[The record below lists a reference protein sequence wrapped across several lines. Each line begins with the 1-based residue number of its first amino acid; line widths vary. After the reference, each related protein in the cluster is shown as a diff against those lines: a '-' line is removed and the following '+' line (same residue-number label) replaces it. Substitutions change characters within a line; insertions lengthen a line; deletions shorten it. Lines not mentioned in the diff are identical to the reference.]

1 MIKKKNFLKEILLIM
16 KSHYKINL
24 KYKRF
29 LDNSLTNLKKISE
42 IENLPFLHVNVFK
55 FYNLV
60 NVSNKKIVT
69 KLHSSGTTGQ
79 NRSKI
84 FLDKK
89 NTILQKKTLLD
100 LLKANISKER
110 LPMVILDKNPIF
122 SERSNY
128 SAKIAAI
135 FGFSLIGKS
144 YFYLLDKKGEIDYK
158 GFILFL
164 KKNKN
169 KKLFLFG
176 FTYDVYLN
184 LIKRFKFKYKID
196 LSKAILLHGGGWKKM
211 NHLKISKNLFNLK
224 LKKKF
229 NIKKI
234 INYYG
239 IVEQTGSVFF
249 ECASCNK
256 LITNQYADII
266 IRNKNL
272 EPCEKN
278 IKGQIQLLSIVP
290 RSYPGNSILTED
302 LGIIYKSK
310 CKFHKE
316 YKSFNVI
323 ERIKKVEVR
332 GCSDAN

>member
-1 MIKKKNFLKEILLIM
+1 MINRKFFFNKILSIM
-16 KSHYKINL
+16 KSHYNINP

-29 LDNSLTNLKKISE
+29 IDNSLINLNQIKK

-69 KLHSSGTTGQ
+69 KLHSSGTTGS

-100 LLKANISKER
+100 LLKINISNER

-122 SERSNY
+122 LEKSNY

-135 FGFSLIGKS
+135 FGFSLIGKN

-158 GFILFL
+158 GFNHYL

-184 LIKRFKFKYKID
+184 LIKKFKFDQKID
-196 LSKAILLHGGGWKKM
+196 LSNAILLHGGGWKKIQY
-211 NHLKISKNLFNLK
+211 LEISKNLFNLK

-229 NIKKI
+229 RIKTI

-239 IVEQTGSVFF
+239 IVEQTGSIFF
-249 ECASCNK
+249 ECASCNN

-266 IRNKNL
+266 IRDKNL
-272 EPCEKN
+272 EPCEN
-278 IKGQIQLLSIVP
+278 NTEGQIQLLSIVP

-302 LGIIYKSK
+302 LGKICKSK
-310 CKFHKE
+310 CKFHRE
-316 YKSFNVI
+316 HKSFNVLR
-323 ERIKKVEVR
+323 RIKKAEVR